1 MTRERSLVG
10 GRFPRAGD
18 HDQVYVVAR
27 RRAAKVP
34 VAAAGAGMVGVRRG
48 NRVIE
53 RMDERQ
59 RLTA

>member
-1 MTRERSLVG
+1 MG
-10 GRFPRAGD
+10 GRYPRAGD
-18 HDQVYVVAR
+18 HGQVYVVAR

-34 VAAAGAGMVGVRRG
+34 VAAAGAGMVGVRRR

-53 RMDERQ
+53 RMGERE